1 LYASFLIVHIFSF
14 TATMDY
20 SKYALLAESMKV
32 AIGFSFIYFHNI
44 RWFDLEGL
52 FVIGVSI
59 YLIISFIL
67 TFNFYFISLKN
78 KSIIS
83 S

>member
-1 LYASFLIVHIFSF
+1 
-14 TATMDY
+14 MDY
-20 SKYALLAESMKV
+20 SKYALLAECLKV
-32 AIGFSFIYFHNI
+32 AIGFSFIYFYNI
-44 RWFDLEGL
+44 RWFDLEGI
-52 FVIGVSI
+52 FVVGVSI

-78 KSIIS
+78 KPVIS